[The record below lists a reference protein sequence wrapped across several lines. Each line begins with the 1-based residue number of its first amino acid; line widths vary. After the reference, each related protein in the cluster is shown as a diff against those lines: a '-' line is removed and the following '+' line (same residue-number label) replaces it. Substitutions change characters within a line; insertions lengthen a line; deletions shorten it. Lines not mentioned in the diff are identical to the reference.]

1 MELYSGICGSY
12 PRPPELRKAID
23 RYEKGYI
30 TKEELNSVYLKSLR
44 MIIEIQERA
53 GLNII
58 SSGLLMWD
66 DLLRPFAKG
75 LEGIKLD
82 GLLRFFDN
90 NFYYRVP
97 VIVDKIRRKKPI
109 VLSEAKNLA
118 KHTTRLKKLV
128 LPGPFTF
135 IQLSRNEYYSSMRSL
150 ADDILDALVDEIKEL
165 AKFIDFLQIDE
176 PSLVDSEVPIDN
188 RKEGVNLVN
197 ELVSRIV
204 IPRDKIIVA
213 TYFHLD
219 EQCYQ
224 ILLNLKTGLHI
235 DMVSTPRKAFN
246 ALKEY
251 GFKGDL
257 ISLGLIDSRNIKVE
271 NVEKIANKA
280 YDILDEIHAKAVIF
294 STNTWLDYIPFEN
307 ARSKV
312 EVLGKLLQIM
322 RGEVT

>member
-23 RYEKGYI
+23 RYEKGDI
-30 TKEELNSVYLKSLR
+30 TKEELNSVYLKSLK
-44 MIIEIQERA
+44 IVIEIQERA

-66 DLLRPFAKG
+66 DLLRPFAKE
-75 LEGIKLD
+75 LEGIKLN

-109 VLSEAKNLA
+109 TLNEAQNLA

-135 IQLSRNEYYSSMRSL
+135 IQLSKNEYYSSVKSL
-150 ADDILDALVDEIKEL
+150 ADDILNILVDEIKDLVE
-165 AKFIDFLQIDE
+165 FIDFLQIDE
-176 PSLVDSEVPIDN
+176 PSLVDSEIPIDN
-188 RKEGVNLVN
+188 RREGINLVN
-197 ELVSRIV
+197 DLISRTG
-204 IPRDKIIVA
+204 IPKDKIIVA
-213 TYFHLD
+213 TYFRLD
-219 EQCYQ
+219 EQSYQ
-224 ILLNLKTGLHI
+224 ILLNVKAGLHI
-235 DMVSTPRKAFN
+235 DIISTPREAFN

-257 ISLGLIDSRNIKVE
+257 ISLGLVDSRNIKVE
-271 NVEKIANKA
+271 NVEEMANKA
-280 YDILDEIHAKAVIF
+280 YDILDRIHAKAVIF

-312 EVLGKLLQIM
+312 EVLGKLLHIM
-322 RGEVT
+322 RGEG